1 MISGILKMWK
11 EAEGWGFIE
20 GDDGDDYFVNI
31 ANVRKGQKMQ
41 TNIRVKFDVT
51 QGNRG
56 PEAENVSLF
65 LLLSFK
71 LSFGEFFI

>member
-1 MISGILKMWK
+1 MISGTIKMWK

-31 ANVRKGQKMQ
+31 ANIRKGQHMLVNVK
-41 TNIRVKFDVT
+41 VKFDVT
-51 QGNRG
+51 QGHRG

-65 LLLSFK
+65 
-71 LSFGEFFI
+71 

>member
-31 ANVRKGQKMQ
+31 AN
-41 TNIRVKFDVT
+41 
-51 QGNRG
+51 
-56 PEAENVSLF
+56 AVSYTHLT
-65 LLLSFK
+65 LPTK
-71 LSFGEFFI
+71 A